1 MQRAERLPPQ
11 VVPESAFRAELTAD
25 GFPKLLAVG
34 QTLMISVKIRNLSD
48 VIWPATDQSGLM
60 LGNRWLDDAGEI
72 ITMIDGRAPIP
83 ELGPGDEASLSLPV
97 VAPHHPGIVQLAV
110 DLVEE
115 GSRWFR
121 SPENAPFRATL
132 RILDLTSET
141 RGQSASSVL
150 LAELTTARATAATLQ
165 AHLENQGKA
174 LSAYQTSTSWRLTRP
189 LRWIKRLVVRV
200 RH

>member
-1 MQRAERLPPQ
+1 M
-11 VVPESAFRAELTAD
+11 
-25 GFPKLLAVG
+25 G
-34 QTLMISVKIRNLSD
+34 QTLTISVKIRNLSE

-83 ELGPGDEASLSLPV
+83 ELAPGDEAYLSLSV
-97 VAPHHPGIVQLAV
+97 VAPHHPGVVQLAL

-115 GSRWFR
+115 GSMWLHPAEI
-121 SPENAPFRATL
+121 SPFRASL
-132 RILDLTSET
+132 RILALTSEI

-150 LAELTTARATAATLQ
+150 LAELAAARAIAAKLQ
-165 AHLENQGKA
+165 AELENQRNV

-189 LRWIKRLVVRV
+189 LRWIKRLVVRK